1 METCVLLSARKY
13 DFTDDAGKRVEGITI
28 SYLTGDVDNDP
39 DRRGVAPLTIS
50 APSDVFSLL
59 GPLPGLYDVDFKQ
72 RAGKNNRPT
81 LMITGVQFRQA
92 LDGLLGSL
100 HTPPAV
106 VKP

>member
-13 DFTDDAGKRVEGITI
+13 DFNDDAGKRVEGVTI
-28 SYLTGDVDNDP
+28 SYLTGDVETAG
-39 DRRGVAPLTIS
+39 DRRGASPLTIN
-50 APSDVFSLL
+50 APTEVFSLL

-81 LMITGVQFRQA
+81 LMITGVHFRQA

-100 HTPPAV
+100 QIPAPV

>member
-13 DFTDDAGKRVEGITI
+13 DFNDDAGKRVEGVTI
-28 SYLTGDVDNDP
+28 SYLTGDVETTG
-39 DRRGVAPLTIS
+39 DRRGAAPLTIN
-50 APSDVFSLL
+50 APSEVFALL

-81 LMITGVQFRQA
+81 LMITGVQFRTA
-92 LDGLLGSL
+92 LDGLLGSVQPL
-100 HTPPAV
+100 PAP